1 MRTTP
6 DRAAGPV
13 APRADGTRT
22 DGTQLNGTRTD
33 GTQAD
38 APRGSFRQGL
48 WSMAFTELWERYSF
62 YGLQG
67 ILSFYLLY
75 EVAQGGLALNP
86 AVASGIVG
94 AYGGAV
100 YLCQILGAW
109 LGDRL
114 VSPRN
119 MVLYGA
125 VVITAGHVVLAFA
138 PGPAGLGAGLLCIV
152 LGTGALKTNITSIV
166 GFVLDQNP
174 DERYRDAGFSY
185 FYMAINIGAV
195 AGPLTTG
202 LAQNELG
209 FHFGFGLAAI
219 GMCGALV
226 QYLVSMGKLPERARI
241 VNNPLP
247 AGRRP
252 LVACAAL
259 GVIALAGGAVVTG
272 LLRAENLSTVVT
284 VAALV
289 AAATYFLTM
298 TTSAT
303 VTGNERRRIL
313 GYLPLFL
320 ASGVYFGFLFQKFT
334 AISILITERI
344 DLHIG
349 GWTFPVAWIT
359 TVSPLAAVLITP
371 LVARMWNTL
380 GERQPGPVT
389 KVAIGLIQI
398 GCAYLFLLVISET
411 TTGDAEIPLALI
423 LLFMMAAGSSEVFV
437 GPIGLSLATRI
448 GPEKFR
454 SQMVGLNFLTLA
466 LGSSLAGLLGQL
478 FTAIDSASYLTVTA
492 TCGIGLGLALY
503 AGRRS
508 VGRLLGSG
516 LTH

>member
-1 MRTTP
+1 MRTRTTP
-6 DRAAGPV
+6 TTTPVSQKPPATPATAPPAGDF
-13 APRADGTRT
+13 R
-22 DGTQLNGTRTD
+22 
-33 GTQAD
+33 
-38 APRGSFRQGL
+38 RGL
-48 WSMAFTELWERYSF
+48 LSMAFTELWERYSF

-75 EVAQGGLALNP
+75 EIGEGGLALDP
-86 AVASGIVG
+86 ALASGIVG
-94 AYGGAV
+94 GYGGAV
-100 YLCQILGAW
+100 YLSQILGAW

-114 VSPRN
+114 VSPQK

-138 PGPAGLGAGLLCIV
+138 PGLPGLGAGLVLIV

-166 GFVLDQNP
+166 GFVLDQHA

-195 AGPLTTG
+195 VGPLTTG

-219 GMCGALV
+219 GMAGALI
-226 QYLVSMGKLPERARI
+226 QYAVSMNRLPERAKI

-247 AGRRP
+247 TGRRAFVAA
-252 LVACAAL
+252 LALACVAVVGGACA
-259 GVIALAGGAVVTG
+259 TG
-272 LLRAENLSTVVT
+272 LLQAGNLSTAVT
-284 VAALV
+284 ITALV
-289 AAATYFLTM
+289 AAAAYFLTM
-298 TTSAT
+298 TTSPS
-303 VTGNERRRIL
+303 VTRDERRRIL

-349 GWTFPVAWIT
+349 GWKFPVAWIT

-371 LVARMWNTL
+371 LVARVWKRL

-389 KVAIGLIQI
+389 KVAIGLTQI
-398 GCAYLFLLVISET
+398 GCAYLFLLIVSEA
-411 TTGDAEIPLALI
+411 TGDAVIPLFLI
-423 LLFMMAAGSSEVFV
+423 LLFMMAAGSSEVFI

-478 FTAIDSASYLTVTA
+478 FTVIDNASYFTVTA
-492 TCGIGLGLALY
+492 VCGIGIGLVLFAV
-503 AGRRS
+503 RKP
-508 VGRLLGSG
+508 VGRLLESG
-516 LTH
+516 LGS

>member
-1 MRTTP
+1 MSTTP
-6 DRAAGPV
+6 SKTATATDRDTREATAATPG
-13 APRADGTRT
+13 RALR
-22 DGTQLNGTRTD
+22 
-33 GTQAD
+33 
-38 APRGSFRQGL
+38 SGL
-48 WSMAFTELWERYSF
+48 WGIAFTELWERYSF

-75 EVAQGGLALNP
+75 AVADGGLAVDP
-86 AVASGIVG
+86 AVAAGIVG

-100 YLCQILGAW
+100 YLSQILGAW

-114 VSPRN
+114 VSPQR

-138 PGPAGLGAGLLCIV
+138 PGRTGLGVGLLCIV

-174 DERYRDAGFSY
+174 DERYRDASFSY

-195 AGPLTTG
+195 VGPLTTG

-209 FHFGFGLAAI
+209 FHYGFGLAAI
-219 GMCGALV
+219 GMGAALV
-226 QYLVSMGKLPERARI
+226 QYVTSMKHLPDRARI
-241 VNNPLP
+241 INNPLP
-247 AGRRP
+247 ARRRP
-252 LVACAAL
+252 LVA
-259 GVIALAGGAVVTG
+259 ALALLVPATVGAAVATG
-272 LLRAENLSTVVT
+272 LLRAGNLSTVVT
-284 VAALV
+284 IAALV
-289 AAATYFLTM
+289 AAASYFLTM
-298 TTSAT
+298 TTSSA
-303 VTGNERRRIL
+303 VSRDERRRIL

-320 ASGVYFGFLFQKFT
+320 ASGVYYGFLFQKFT

-349 GWTFPVAWIT
+349 GWKFPVAWIT

-371 LVARMWNTL
+371 LIARLWNTL

-389 KVAIGLIQI
+389 KIAIGLTQI
-398 GCAYLFLLVISET
+398 GCAYLFLLIVSEA
-411 TTGDAEIPLALI
+411 TGDAAIPLLLI
-423 LLFMMAAGSSEVFV
+423 LVFMMAAGSSEVFV

-448 GPEKFR
+448 GPQKFR

-478 FTAIDSASYLTVTA
+478 FTAIDNASYLTLTA
-492 TCGIGLGLALY
+492 VCGIGI
-503 AGRRS
+503 
-508 VGRLLGSG
+508 G
-516 LTH
+516 LTLIATRGPVERHLGAGIKR

>member
-6 DRAAGPV
+6 HHARTSTSTHTTATGS
-13 APRADGTRT
+13 GTREKP
-22 DGTQLNGTRTD
+22 GTR
-33 GTQAD
+33 
-38 APRGSFRQGL
+38 PEPPLRRGL
-48 WSMAFTELWERYSF
+48 WNMAFTELWERFSF

-75 EVAQGGLALNP
+75 SLAKGGLALDP

-100 YLCQILGAW
+100 YLSQVLGAW

-114 VSPRN
+114 VSPQN

-138 PGPAGLGAGLLCIV
+138 PGFAGLGAGLVCIV

-166 GFVLDQNP
+166 GFVLEGN
-174 DERYRDAGFSY
+174 ERERDAGFSY

-195 AGPLTTG
+195 VGPLTTG
-202 LAQNELG
+202 LVQNELG
-209 FHFGFGLAAI
+209 FHYGFGLAAI
-219 GMCGALV
+219 GMGAALV
-226 QYLVSMGKLPERARI
+226 QYITSMKRLPERARTI
-241 VNNPLP
+241 NNPLP
-247 AGRRP
+247 ANRRP
-252 LVACAAL
+252 LAVLAAVAFLAAV
-259 GVIALAGGAVVTG
+259 GTAFATG

-284 VAALV
+284 FASLI
-289 AAATYFLTM
+289 AAAGYFLTM
-298 TTSAT
+298 TTAPAVSRD
-303 VTGNERRRIL
+303 ERRRIL

-320 ASGVYFGFLFQKFT
+320 ASGIYFGFLFQKFT

-371 LVARMWNTL
+371 LIARMWKTL
-380 GERQPGPVT
+380 GERQPGPT
-389 KVAIGLIQI
+389 AKVAIGLAQI
-398 GCAYLFLLVISET
+398 GCAYLFLLVISEA
-411 TTGDAEIPLALI
+411 TGDAEIPLVLI

-437 GPIGLSLATRI
+437 GPIGLSLATKI

-478 FTAIDSASYLTVTA
+478 FTAISNPSYFSLTAV
-492 TCGIGLGLALY
+492 CGIGLGLTLFAT
-503 AGRRS
+503 RRPL
-508 VGRLLGSG
+508 GRLLTSG
-516 LTH
+516 LEH

>member
-1 MRTTP
+1 
-6 DRAAGPV
+6 
-13 APRADGTRT
+13 
-22 DGTQLNGTRTD
+22 
-33 GTQAD
+33 
-38 APRGSFRQGL
+38 
-48 WSMAFTELWERYSF
+48 MAFTELWERYSF

-75 EVAQGGLALNP
+75 EVGEGGLALDP
-86 AVASGIVG
+86 ALASGIVG

-100 YLCQILGAW
+100 YLSQILGAW

-114 VSPRN
+114 VSPQK

-125 VVITAGHVVLAFA
+125 VVITAGHVVLASA
-138 PGPAGLGAGLLCIV
+138 PGLAGLGSGLVLIV

-166 GFVLDQNP
+166 GFVLDQHT
-174 DERYRDAGFSY
+174 DDRYRDAGFSY

-195 AGPLTTG
+195 VGPLTTG

-219 GMCGALV
+219 GMAGALI
-226 QYLVSMGKLPERARI
+226 QYVVSMNRLPERAKT

-252 LVACAAL
+252 LIAV
-259 GVIALAGGAVVTG
+259 VALACIAVVGGAVATG
-272 LLRAENLSTVVT
+272 LLRAGNLSTVVT
-284 VAALV
+284 ITALV
-289 AAATYFLTM
+289 AAAAYFLTM
-298 TTSAT
+298 TTSSE
-303 VTGNERRRIL
+303 VTRDERRRIL

-371 LVARMWNTL
+371 LIARLWKRL

-389 KVAIGLIQI
+389 KVAIGLTQI
-398 GCAYLFLLVISET
+398 GCAYLFLLIISEA
-411 TTGDAEIPLALI
+411 TGDAVIPLFLI
-423 LLFMMAAGSSEVFV
+423 LLFMMAAGSSEVFI

-478 FTAIDSASYLTVTA
+478 FTVIDNASYFTVTA
-492 TCGIGLGLALY
+492 VCGIGIGLILFAV
-503 AGRRS
+503 RKP
-508 VGRLLGSG
+508 VGRLLESG
-516 LTH
+516 LGS

>member
-1 MRTTP
+1 MTGTP
-6 DRAAGPV
+6 VPDTALREEGARREAADE
-13 APRADGTRT
+13 RSLR
-22 DGTQLNGTRTD
+22 R
-33 GTQAD
+33 
-38 APRGSFRQGL
+38 GL

-75 EVAQGGLALNP
+75 KVADGGLALDP

-100 YLCQILGAW
+100 YLSQILGSW

-138 PGPAGLGAGLLCIV
+138 PGVTGLAAGLVCIV

-166 GFVLDQNP
+166 GFVLDQHP
-174 DERYRDAGFSY
+174 DERYRDAGFTY

-195 AGPLTTG
+195 VGPLTTG

-209 FHFGFGLAAI
+209 FHYGFGLAAI
-219 GMCGALV
+219 GMAGALV
-226 QYLVSMGKLPERARI
+226 QYLLSMKHLPARAHT

-252 LVACAAL
+252 LAAL
-259 GVIALAGGAVVTG
+259 VAVGFLAVVGGAVGAG

-289 AAATYFLTM
+289 AAAVYFLTM
-298 TTSAT
+298 TTSKA
-303 VTGNERRRIL
+303 VSRDERRRVL

-320 ASGVYFGFLFQKFT
+320 ASGIYFGFLFQKFT

-371 LVARMWNTL
+371 LIARLWTRL
-380 GERQPGPVT
+380 GDRQPGPVT
-389 KVAIGLIQI
+389 KVAIGLTQI
-398 GCAYLFLLVISET
+398 GCAYLFLLVLSEA
-411 TTGDAEIPLALI
+411 TGNAQIPLFLI
-423 LLFMMAAGSSEVFV
+423 LVFMAAAGSSEVFV

-448 GPEKFR
+448 GPSTFR

-478 FTAIDSASYLTVTA
+478 FTAIDNASYFTITA
-492 TCGIGLGLALY
+492 VCGIGIGLALI
-503 AGRRS
+503 AARKPL
-508 VGRLLGSG
+508 GRLLNAG
-516 LTH
+516 LES

>member
-1 MRTTP
+1 MKNTPHRTTTTV
-6 DRAAGPV
+6 DRETGGPPAEV
-13 APRADGTRT
+13 PE
-22 DGTQLNGTRTD
+22 
-33 GTQAD
+33 
-38 APRGSFRQGL
+38 PSFRRSL
-48 WSMAFTELWERYSF
+48 VSMAFTELWERYSF

-75 EVAQGGLALNP
+75 ALHDGGLALAP
-86 AVASGIVG
+86 AVATGIVG

-100 YLCQILGAW
+100 YLSQILGAW

-114 VSPRN
+114 ISPQN

-125 VVITAGHVVLAFA
+125 VVITAGHLVLAFA
-138 PGPAGLGAGLLCIV
+138 PGLTGLAVGLVCIV

-166 GFVLDQNP
+166 GFVLDQHQ

-195 AGPLTTG
+195 VGPLTTG
-202 LAQNELG
+202 LAQNEIG
-209 FHFGFGLAAI
+209 FHFGFGLAAT
-219 GMCGALV
+219 GMGAALV
-226 QYLVSMGKLPERARI
+226 QYIVSMKKLPERART

-252 LVACAAL
+252 LVALAAL
-259 GVIALAGGAVVTG
+259 AALAAIGGAVAFG

-284 VAALV
+284 IAALV
-289 AAATYFLTM
+289 AAAVYFLTM
-298 TTSAT
+298 TTSSA
-303 VTGNERRRIL
+303 VSRDERRRIL

-334 AISILITERI
+334 AISVLITERI

-349 GWTFPVAWIT
+349 DWTFPVAWVT

-371 LVARMWNTL
+371 LIARMWKTL
-380 GERQPGPVT
+380 GDRQPGPVV

-398 GCAYLFLLVISET
+398 GCAYLFLLIISEA
-411 TTGDAEIPLALI
+411 TGKADIPLALV
-423 LLFMMAAGSSEVFV
+423 LLFMMMAGSSEVFV

-448 GPEKFR
+448 GPETFR

-478 FTAIDSASYLTVTA
+478 FTAIDNASYFTVTA
-492 TCGIGLGLALY
+492 VCGVGIGLALLAT
-503 AGRRS
+503 RRP
-508 VGRLLGSG
+508 VGRLLRSG
-516 LTH
+516 LEH

>member
-1 MRTTP
+1 MTTNP
-6 DRAAGPV
+6 HQTTTATDRDTDETPV
-13 APRADGTRT
+13 GKPGHPLRR
-22 DGTQLNGTRTD
+22 
-33 GTQAD
+33 
-38 APRGSFRQGL
+38 GL

-75 EVAQGGLALNP
+75 AVADGGLALDP
-86 AVASGIVG
+86 AVAAGIVG

-100 YLCQILGAW
+100 YLSQILGAW

-114 VSPRN
+114 VSPQN

-125 VVITAGHVVLAFA
+125 VVITVGHVVLAFS
-138 PGPAGLGAGLLCIV
+138 PGLTGLGVGLGCIV
-152 LGTGALKTNITSIV
+152 LGTGALKTNIASIV
-166 GFVLDQNP
+166 GFVLDDN
-174 DERYRDAGFSY
+174 ERYRDVGFSY

-195 AGPLTTG
+195 VGPLTTG

-209 FHFGFGLAAI
+209 FHYGFGLAAI
-219 GMCGALV
+219 GMCAALV
-226 QYLVSMGKLPERARI
+226 QYTASMKQLPERART

-247 AGRRP
+247 ANRRP
-252 LVACAAL
+252 LL
-259 GVIALAGGAVVTG
+259 ALAVLASLAVVGAAVATG

-289 AAATYFLTM
+289 AAAVYFLIM
-298 TTSAT
+298 TRASA
-303 VTGNERRRIL
+303 VSRDERRRIL
-313 GYLPLFL
+313 GYLPLFV

-371 LVARMWNTL
+371 LIARMWNTL
-380 GERQPGPVT
+380 GDRQPGTVA
-389 KVAIGLIQI
+389 KVAIGLTQI
-398 GCAYLFLLVISET
+398 GCAYLFLLLISEA
-411 TTGDAEIPLALI
+411 TGNAEIPLILI
-423 LLFMMAAGSSEVFV
+423 LLFMMLAGSSEVFV

-478 FTAIDSASYLTVTA
+478 FTTIDNASYFTVTA
-492 TCGIGLGLALY
+492 VCGIGIGLALF
-503 AGRRS
+503 AARGR
-508 VGRLLGSG
+508 VGRLLGAG
-516 LTH
+516 LEH

>member
-1 MRTTP
+1 MSTAPHRNTTATN
-6 DRAAGPV
+6 DRIAGTP
-13 APRADGTRT
+13 AEGPGHPSRR
-22 DGTQLNGTRTD
+22 
-33 GTQAD
+33 
-38 APRGSFRQGL
+38 GL

-75 EVAQGGLALNP
+75 TVADGGLALDP
-86 AVASGIVG
+86 AVAAGIVG

-100 YLCQILGAW
+100 YLSQILGAW

-114 VSPRN
+114 VSPQR

-125 VVITAGHVVLAFA
+125 VVIMAGHLLLAFW
-138 PGPAGLGAGLLCIV
+138 PGLPGLGAGLVCIV

-166 GFVLDQNP
+166 GFVLDENP
-174 DERYRDAGFSY
+174 DARHRDAGFSY

-195 AGPLTTG
+195 VGPLTTG

-209 FHFGFGLAAI
+209 FHYGFGLAAI
-219 GMCGALV
+219 GMAGALV
-226 QYLVSMGKLPERARI
+226 QYTASMKHLPERART

-247 AGRRP
+247 ANRRP
-252 LVACAAL
+252 LAAL
-259 GVIALAGGAVVTG
+259 VALAFLAAVGAAVATG
-272 LLRAENLSTVVT
+272 LLRAENLATVVT
-284 VAALV
+284 IASLV
-289 AAATYFLTM
+289 TAAAYFLTM
-298 TTSAT
+298 TTSSA
-303 VTGNERRRIL
+303 VSRDERRRVL

-344 DLHIG
+344 DLKIG

-371 LVARMWNTL
+371 LIARAWNRL
-380 GERQPGPVT
+380 GERQPGPVA
-389 KVAIGLIQI
+389 KVAIGLTQI
-398 GCAYLFLLVISET
+398 GCAYLFLLILSEA
-411 TTGDAEIPLALI
+411 TGDAEIPLILI

-478 FTAIDSASYLTVTA
+478 FTAIDNASYFTLTAV
-492 TCGIGLGLALY
+492 CGIGIGAALLA
-503 AGRRS
+503 ARRP
-508 VGRLLGSG
+508 VGRLLGAG
-516 LTH
+516 LER

>member
-1 MRTTP
+1 MRTPTTP
-6 DRAAGPV
+6 TTTPASQQLSGTPATTPPAG
-13 APRADGTRT
+13 D
-22 DGTQLNGTRTD
+22 
-33 GTQAD
+33 
-38 APRGSFRQGL
+38 FRQGL

-75 EVAQGGLALNP
+75 EVGEGGLALDP
-86 AVASGIVG
+86 ALASGIVG

-100 YLCQILGAW
+100 YLSQILGAW

-114 VSPRN
+114 VSPQK

-125 VVITAGHVVLAFA
+125 VVITTGHVVLAFA
-138 PGPAGLGAGLLCIV
+138 PGLAGLGAGLVLIV

-166 GFVLDQNP
+166 GFVLDQHA
-174 DERYRDAGFSY
+174 DDRYRDAGFSY

-195 AGPLTTG
+195 VGPLTTG

-219 GMCGALV
+219 GMAGALV
-226 QYLVSMGKLPERARI
+226 QYVVSMNRLPERAKI

-252 LVACAAL
+252 LIAV
-259 GVIALAGGAVVTG
+259 VALACIAVVGGAVATG
-272 LLRAENLSTVVT
+272 LFRAGNLSTVVT
-284 VAALV
+284 ITALV
-289 AAATYFLTM
+289 AAAAYFLTM
-298 TTSAT
+298 TTSSE
-303 VTGNERRRIL
+303 VSRDERRRVL

-371 LVARMWNTL
+371 LIARLWKRL

-389 KVAIGLIQI
+389 KVAIGLTQI
-398 GCAYLFLLVISET
+398 GCAYLFLLIISEA
-411 TTGDAEIPLALI
+411 TGDAVIPLFLI
-423 LLFMMAAGSSEVFV
+423 LLFMMAAGSSEVFI

-478 FTAIDSASYLTVTA
+478 FTVIDNASYFTVTA
-492 TCGIGLGLALY
+492 VCGIGIGLILFAV
-503 AGRRS
+503 RKP
-508 VGRLLGSG
+508 VGRLLESG
-516 LTH
+516 LGS

>member
-1 MRTTP
+1 MTGTP
-6 DRAAGPV
+6 SPHAAVHQDTHQDPGETPSL
-13 APRADGTRT
+13 RR
-22 DGTQLNGTRTD
+22 
-33 GTQAD
+33 
-38 APRGSFRQGL
+38 GL

-75 EVAQGGLALNP
+75 KVADGGLALDP

-100 YLCQILGAW
+100 YLSQILGSW

-138 PGPAGLGAGLLCIV
+138 PGLTGLAVGLVCIV

-166 GFVLDQNP
+166 GFVLDQHP
-174 DERYRDAGFSY
+174 DERYRDAGFTY

-195 AGPLTTG
+195 VGPLTTG

-209 FHFGFGLAAI
+209 FHYGFGLAAI
-219 GMCGALV
+219 GMAGALV
-226 QYLVSMGKLPERARI
+226 QYLVSMKHLPARAHT

-252 LVACAAL
+252 LAAL
-259 GVIALAGGAVVTG
+259 VAVGFLAVVAGAVG
-272 LLRAENLSTVVT
+272 AGMLRAENLSTVVT
-284 VAALV
+284 VSALV
-289 AAATYFLTM
+289 AAAVYFLTM
-298 TTSAT
+298 TTSKA
-303 VTGNERRRIL
+303 VSRDERRRVL

-320 ASGVYFGFLFQKFT
+320 ASGIYFGFLFQKFT

-371 LVARMWNTL
+371 LIARLWTRM
-380 GERQPGPVT
+380 GDRQPGPVT
-389 KVAIGLIQI
+389 KVAIGLTQI
-398 GCAYLFLLVISET
+398 GCAYLFLLILSEA
-411 TTGDAEIPLALI
+411 TGNAEIPLFLI
-423 LLFMMAAGSSEVFV
+423 LVFMAAAGSSEVFV

-448 GPEKFR
+448 GPSTFR

-478 FTAIDSASYLTVTA
+478 FTAIDNASYFTITA
-492 TCGIGLGLALY
+492 VCGIGIGLALI
-503 AGRRS
+503 AARKPL
-508 VGRLLGSG
+508 GRLLNAG
-516 LTH
+516 LEG

>member
-1 MRTTP
+1 MSTTP
-6 DRAAGPV
+6 HKTTTVADRGTGGTAAGTSEGV
-13 APRADGTRT
+13 LRR
-22 DGTQLNGTRTD
+22 
-33 GTQAD
+33 
-38 APRGSFRQGL
+38 GL

-75 EVAQGGLALNP
+75 KVADGGLAVDP
-86 AVASGIVG
+86 AVAAGIVG

-100 YLCQILGAW
+100 YLSQILGAW

-114 VSPRN
+114 VSPQR

-125 VVITAGHVVLAFA
+125 LVITSGHVVLAFA
-138 PGPAGLGAGLLCIV
+138 PGIGGLGAGLLCII

-195 AGPLTTG
+195 VGPLTTG

-209 FHFGFGLAAI
+209 FHYGFGLAAI
-219 GMCGALV
+219 GMGAALV
-226 QYLVSMGKLPERARI
+226 QYITSMKHLPGRAQI
-241 VNNPLP
+241 INNPLP
-247 AGRRP
+247 PRRRP
-252 LVACAAL
+252 LVVVVALLFPAA
-259 GVIALAGGAVVTG
+259 VGAAVAAG
-272 LLRAENLSTVVT
+272 LLRAQNLSTVVT
-284 VAALV
+284 VAALLT
-289 AAATYFLTM
+289 AAAYFLTM
-298 TTSAT
+298 TTSS
-303 VTGNERRRIL
+303 VVSSHERRRIL

-371 LVARMWNTL
+371 LIARLWNRL
-380 GERQPGPVT
+380 GHRQAGPVT
-389 KVAIGLIQI
+389 KIAIGLTQI
-398 GCAYLFLLVISET
+398 GCAYLFLLIISEA
-411 TTGDAEIPLALI
+411 TGHAEIPLLLI
-423 LLFMMAAGSSEVFV
+423 LVFMMAAGSSEVFV

-466 LGSSLAGLLGQL
+466 LGSSLAGQLGQL
-478 FTAIDSASYLTVTA
+478 FTVIDNASYLALTA
-492 TCGIGLGLALY
+492 VCGIGMGMALF
-503 AGRRS
+503 AARGP
-508 VGRLLGSG
+508 VGRLLKAG
-516 LTH
+516 LED

>member
-1 MRTTP
+1 MTEARGRDTRGATT
-6 DRAAGPV
+6 
-13 APRADGTRT
+13 GTPERPF
-22 DGTQLNGTRTD
+22 GR
-33 GTQAD
+33 
-38 APRGSFRQGL
+38 GL
-48 WSMAFTELWERYSF
+48 WSMALTELCERYSF

-75 EVAQGGLALNP
+75 SLADGGLAMDP
-86 AVASGIVG
+86 SVAAGIVG
-94 AYGGAV
+94 AYGGTV

-114 VSPRN
+114 VSPKN

-125 VVITAGHVVLAFA
+125 LVITAGHVVLAFA
-138 PGPAGLGAGLLCIV
+138 PGFVGLGVGLLCIV

-174 DERYRDAGFSY
+174 DESHRDAGFSY

-202 LAQNELG
+202 LVQNELG
-209 FHFGFGLAAI
+209 FHYGFALAAI
-219 GMCGALV
+219 GMGAALV
-226 QYLVSMGKLPERARI
+226 QYLASMKHLPERART

-247 AGRRP
+247 PGRRP
-252 LVACAAL
+252 LVVIGGLVFAA
-259 GVIALAGGAVVTG
+259 AVAAAVASG
-272 LLRAENLSTVVT
+272 LLRAGNLSTVVT
-284 VAALV
+284 IAALV
-289 AAATYFLTM
+289 AAASYFLTM
-298 TTSAT
+298 TTSSA
-303 VTGNERRRIL
+303 VSSDERRRIL

-349 GWTFPVAWIT
+349 GWKFPVAWIT
-359 TVSPLAAVLITP
+359 TVSPLALVLVIP
-371 LVARMWNTL
+371 LVARLWNAL

-389 KVAIGLIQI
+389 KVAIGLTQI
-398 GCAYLFLLVISET
+398 GCAYLFLLIISKA
-411 TTGDAEIPLALI
+411 TGQAEIPLVLI

-448 GPEKFR
+448 GPEKFK

-478 FTAIDSASYLTVTA
+478 FTAIDNTSYFAVTA
-492 TCGIGLGLALY
+492 VSGIVIGVALLAARGPLE
-503 AGRRS
+503 
-508 VGRLLGSG
+508 RLLKAG
-516 LTH
+516 LER

>member
-1 MRTTP
+1 MTGTP
-6 DRAAGPV
+6 VPDTALRK
-13 APRADGTRT
+13 DGTR
-22 DGTQLNGTRTD
+22 REA
-33 GTQAD
+33 AD
-38 APRGSFRQGL
+38 ERSLRRGL

-75 EVAQGGLALNP
+75 KVADGGLALDP

-100 YLCQILGAW
+100 YLSQILGSW

-138 PGPAGLGAGLLCIV
+138 PGVTGLAAGLVCIV

-166 GFVLDQNP
+166 GFVLDQHP
-174 DERYRDAGFSY
+174 DERYRDAGFTY

-195 AGPLTTG
+195 VGPLTTG

-209 FHFGFGLAAI
+209 FHYGFGLAAI
-219 GMCGALV
+219 GMAGALV
-226 QYLVSMGKLPERARI
+226 QYLLSMKHLPARAHT

-252 LVACAAL
+252 LAAL
-259 GVIALAGGAVVTG
+259 VAVGFLAVVGGAVGAG

-289 AAATYFLTM
+289 AAAVYFLTM
-298 TTSAT
+298 TTSKA
-303 VTGNERRRIL
+303 VSRDERRRVL

-320 ASGVYFGFLFQKFT
+320 ASGIYFGFLFQKFT

-371 LVARMWNTL
+371 LIARLWTRL
-380 GERQPGPVT
+380 GDRQPGPVT
-389 KVAIGLIQI
+389 KVAIGLTQI
-398 GCAYLFLLVISET
+398 GCAYLFLLVLSEA
-411 TTGDAEIPLALI
+411 TGNAQIPLFLI
-423 LLFMMAAGSSEVFV
+423 LVFMAAAGSSEVFV

-448 GPEKFR
+448 GPSTFR

-478 FTAIDSASYLTVTA
+478 FTAIDNASYFTITA
-492 TCGIGLGLALY
+492 VCGIGIGLALI
-503 AGRRS
+503 ATRKPL
-508 VGRLLGSG
+508 GRLLNAG
-516 LTH
+516 LEG

>member
-1 MRTTP
+1 MSTTSQQTPAAP
-6 DRAAGPV
+6 DRTPHGKAVGVPQGPF
-13 APRADGTRT
+13 R
-22 DGTQLNGTRTD
+22 
-33 GTQAD
+33 
-38 APRGSFRQGL
+38 RGL
-48 WSMAFTELWERYSF
+48 LSMAFTELWERYSF

-75 EVAQGGLALNP
+75 KVTDGGLALDP
-86 AVASGIVG
+86 ALASGIVG

-100 YLCQILGAW
+100 YLSQILGAW

-114 VSPRN
+114 VSPQN

-125 VVITAGHVVLAFA
+125 VVITAGHVVLALA
-138 PGPAGLGAGLLCIV
+138 PGLTGLGAGLLLIV

-166 GFVLDQNP
+166 GFVLDQND

-195 AGPLTTG
+195 IGPLTTG

-209 FHFGFGLAAI
+209 FHYGFGLAAI
-219 GMCGALV
+219 GMAAALV
-226 QYLVSMGKLPERARI
+226 QYVTSMKKLPERARI

-247 AGRRP
+247 KRRLP
-252 LVACAAL
+252 LVALAAVL
-259 GVIALAGGAVVTG
+259 CVALVAGAVAGG

-284 VAALV
+284 ITALV

-298 TTSAT
+298 TTSRS
-303 VTGNERRRIL
+303 VTHVERRRIL

-344 DLHIG
+344 DLDIG

-359 TVSPLAAVLITP
+359 TASPLAAVLITP
-371 LVARMWNTL
+371 LIARLWKKL
-380 GERQPGPVT
+380 GHRQPSAVT
-389 KVAIGLIQI
+389 KIAIGLTQI
-398 GCAYLFLLVISET
+398 GCAYLFLLVISEA
-411 TTGDAEIPLALI
+411 TGTADIPLILI

-448 GPEKFR
+448 GPGKFR

-478 FTAIDSASYLTVTA
+478 FTAIDNASYFTVTA
-492 TCGIGLGLALY
+492 VCGIGIGLALL
-503 AGRRS
+503 ATRKP
-508 VGRLLGSG
+508 VGRLLEAG
-516 LTH
+516 LQG

>member
-6 DRAAGPV
+6 HQRTTATGRDVRQAPAG
-13 APRADGTRT
+13 APGHRFGR
-22 DGTQLNGTRTD
+22 
-33 GTQAD
+33 
-38 APRGSFRQGL
+38 GL
-48 WSMAFTELWERYSF
+48 WSMALTELWERYSF

-75 EVAQGGLALNP
+75 ETTDGGLALDP
-86 AVASGIVG
+86 AVAAGIVG

-100 YLCQILGAW
+100 YLSQILGAW
-109 LGDRL
+109 MGDRL

-125 VVITAGHVVLAFA
+125 AVITAGHVILAFA
-138 PGPAGLGAGLLCIV
+138 PGITGLGVGLVCIV

-166 GFVLDQNP
+166 GFVLDQDQ
-174 DERYRDAGFSY
+174 DERHRDAGFSY

-195 AGPLTTG
+195 AGPLTSG
-202 LAQNELG
+202 LIQNELG
-209 FHFGFGLAAI
+209 FHYGFGLAAI
-219 GMCGALV
+219 GMGAALV
-226 QYLVSMGKLPERARI
+226 QYLASMKHLPERART
-241 VNNPLP
+241 VDNPLP
-247 AGRRP
+247 AKHRP
-252 LVACAAL
+252 LVVLAA
-259 GVIALAGGAVVTG
+259 IALLAAVGAAVATR

-289 AAATYFLTM
+289 TAAAYFLTM
-298 TTSAT
+298 TTSPA
-303 VTGNERRRIL
+303 VSGDERRRVL

-349 GWTFPVAWIT
+349 GWKFPVAWIT
-359 TVSPLAAVLITP
+359 TVSPLALVLIIP
-371 LVARMWNTL
+371 LVARMWSTL

-389 KVAIGLIQI
+389 KVAIGLTQI
-398 GCAYLFLLVISET
+398 GCAYLFLLLISEA
-411 TTGDAEIPLALI
+411 TGHADIPLLLI
-423 LLFMMAAGSSEVFV
+423 LVFMMAAGSSEVFV

-448 GPEKFR
+448 GPRKFR

-478 FTAIDSASYLTVTA
+478 FTVIDNTSYLAITA
-492 TCGIGLGLALY
+492 MCGIGIGLALF
-503 AGRRS
+503 AARRP
-508 VGRLLGSG
+508 VQRLLETGSE
-516 LTH
+516 H

>member
-1 MRTTP
+1 MRTRTTP
-6 DRAAGPV
+6 TTTPVSQKPSATPATTPPAG
-13 APRADGTRT
+13 D
-22 DGTQLNGTRTD
+22 
-33 GTQAD
+33 
-38 APRGSFRQGL
+38 FRRGL

-75 EVAQGGLALNP
+75 AIGEGGLALDP
-86 AVASGIVG
+86 ALASGIVG
-94 AYGGAV
+94 GYGGAV
-100 YLCQILGAW
+100 YLSQILGAW

-114 VSPRN
+114 VSPQK

-138 PGPAGLGAGLLCIV
+138 PGLSGLGAGLVLIV

-166 GFVLDQNP
+166 GFVLDQHA

-195 AGPLTTG
+195 VGPLTTG

-219 GMCGALV
+219 GMAGALI
-226 QYLVSMGKLPERARI
+226 QYVVSMNRLPERAKI

-247 AGRRP
+247 TGRRP
-252 LVACAAL
+252 LVAAL
-259 GVIALAGGAVVTG
+259 VLACVAVVGGAGATG
-272 LLRAENLSTVVT
+272 LLQAGNLSTVVT
-284 VAALV
+284 ITALV
-289 AAATYFLTM
+289 AAAAYFLTM
-298 TTSAT
+298 TTSSS
-303 VTGNERRRIL
+303 VTRDERRRIL

-349 GWTFPVAWIT
+349 GWKFPVAWIT

-371 LVARMWNTL
+371 LVARVWKRL

-389 KVAIGLIQI
+389 KVAIGLTQI
-398 GCAYLFLLVISET
+398 GCAYLFLLIVSEA
-411 TTGDAEIPLALI
+411 TGDAVIPLFLI
-423 LLFMMAAGSSEVFV
+423 LLFMMAAGSSEVFI

-478 FTAIDSASYLTVTA
+478 FTVIDNASYFTVTA
-492 TCGIGLGLALY
+492 VCGIGIGLVLFAV
-503 AGRRS
+503 RKP
-508 VGRLLGSG
+508 VGRLLESG
-516 LTH
+516 LGS

>member
-1 MRTTP
+1 MTGTSAPNTAVHQDTHQEPSDTP
-6 DRAAGPV
+6 SLR
-13 APRADGTRT
+13 R
-22 DGTQLNGTRTD
+22 
-33 GTQAD
+33 
-38 APRGSFRQGL
+38 GL

-75 EVAQGGLALNP
+75 KVADGGLALDP

-100 YLCQILGAW
+100 YLSQILGSW

-138 PGPAGLGAGLLCIV
+138 PGLTGLAAGLVCIV

-166 GFVLDQNP
+166 GFVLDQHP
-174 DERYRDAGFSY
+174 DERYRDAGFTY

-195 AGPLTTG
+195 VGPLTTG

-209 FHFGFGLAAI
+209 FHYGFGLAAI
-219 GMCGALV
+219 GMAGALI
-226 QYLVSMGKLPERARI
+226 QYLVSMKHLPARAHT
-241 VNNPLP
+241 VNNPLL

-252 LVACAAL
+252 LAAL
-259 GVIALAGGAVVTG
+259 VAVGFLAVVGGAVGAG

-289 AAATYFLTM
+289 AAAVYFLTM
-298 TTSAT
+298 TTSKA
-303 VTGNERRRIL
+303 VGRDERRRVL

-320 ASGVYFGFLFQKFT
+320 ASGIYFGFLFQKFT

-371 LVARMWNTL
+371 LIARLWTRL

-389 KVAIGLIQI
+389 KVAIGLTQI
-398 GCAYLFLLVISET
+398 GCAYLFLLVLSEA
-411 TTGDAEIPLALI
+411 TGNAEIPLFLI
-423 LLFMMAAGSSEVFV
+423 LVFMAAAGSSEVFV

-448 GPEKFR
+448 GPATFR

-478 FTAIDSASYLTVTA
+478 FTAIDNASYFTITA
-492 TCGIGLGLALY
+492 VCGIGIGVALI
-503 AGRRS
+503 AARKPL
-508 VGRLLGSG
+508 GRLLNSG
-516 LTH
+516 LEG

>member
-1 MRTTP
+1 MTGTP
-6 DRAAGPV
+6 VPDTALRE
-13 APRADGTRT
+13 DGTR
-22 DGTQLNGTRTD
+22 RES
-33 GTQAD
+33 AD
-38 APRGSFRQGL
+38 ERSLRRGL

-75 EVAQGGLALNP
+75 KVADGGLALDP

-100 YLCQILGAW
+100 YLSQILGSW

-138 PGPAGLGAGLLCIV
+138 PGLTGLAAGLVCIV

-166 GFVLDQNP
+166 GFVLDQHP
-174 DERYRDAGFSY
+174 DERYRDAGFTY

-195 AGPLTTG
+195 VGPLTTG
-202 LAQNELG
+202 LAQNKLG
-209 FHFGFGLAAI
+209 FHYGFGLAAI
-219 GMCGALV
+219 GMAGALV
-226 QYLVSMGKLPERARI
+226 QYLVSMKHLPARAHT

-252 LVACAAL
+252 LAAL
-259 GVIALAGGAVVTG
+259 VAVGFLAVVGGAVGAG

-289 AAATYFLTM
+289 AAAVFFLTM
-298 TTSAT
+298 TTSKT
-303 VTGNERRRIL
+303 VSRDERRRVL

-349 GWTFPVAWIT
+349 DWTFPVAWIT

-371 LVARMWNTL
+371 LIARLWTRL

-389 KVAIGLIQI
+389 KVAIGLTQI
-398 GCAYLFLLVISET
+398 GCAYLFLLVLSEA
-411 TTGDAEIPLALI
+411 TGNAQIPLFLI
-423 LLFMMAAGSSEVFV
+423 LVFMAAAGSSEVFV

-448 GPEKFR
+448 GPSTFR

-478 FTAIDSASYLTVTA
+478 FTAIDNASYFTITA
-492 TCGIGLGLALY
+492 VCGIGIGLMLIATRKPL
-503 AGRRS
+503 
-508 VGRLLGSG
+508 GRLLNAG
-516 LTH
+516 LEG

>member
-1 MRTTP
+1 M
-6 DRAAGPV
+6 
-13 APRADGTRT
+13 TRT
-22 DGTQLNGTRTD
+22 PAPNTAVDRDTR
-33 GTQAD
+33 QEAAD
-38 APRGSFRQGL
+38 TPSFRRGL

-75 EVAQGGLALNP
+75 KVSDGGLALDP

-100 YLCQILGAW
+100 YLSQILGSW

-138 PGPAGLGAGLLCIV
+138 PGLTGLAAGLVCIV

-166 GFVLDQNP
+166 GFVLDQHP
-174 DERYRDAGFSY
+174 DERYRDAGFTY

-195 AGPLTTG
+195 VGPLTTG

-209 FHFGFGLAAI
+209 FHYGFGLAAI
-219 GMCGALV
+219 GMAGALV
-226 QYLVSMGKLPERARI
+226 QYLVSMKHLPARAHT

-252 LVACAAL
+252 LAAL
-259 GVIALAGGAVVTG
+259 AAVGFLAVVGGAVGAG

-289 AAATYFLTM
+289 AAAVYFLTM
-298 TTSAT
+298 TTSKA
-303 VTGNERRRIL
+303 VSRDERRRVL

-320 ASGVYFGFLFQKFT
+320 ASGIYFGFLFQKFT

-371 LVARMWNTL
+371 LVARLWTRL
-380 GERQPGPVT
+380 GARQPGPVT
-389 KVAIGLIQI
+389 KVAIGLTQI
-398 GCAYLFLLVISET
+398 GCAYLFLLVLSEA
-411 TTGDAEIPLALI
+411 TGNAEIPLFLI
-423 LLFMMAAGSSEVFV
+423 LVFMAAAGSSEVFV

-448 GPEKFR
+448 GPATFR

-478 FTAIDSASYLTVTA
+478 FTAIDNASYFTITA
-492 TCGIGLGLALY
+492 VCGIGIGLALI
-503 AGRRS
+503 AARKPL
-508 VGRLLGSG
+508 GRLLNAG
-516 LTH
+516 LEG